1 MNRDHVSSLIFF
13 FFELMSHYK
22 GSRTSSLPISTRQV
36 YLILSPLKIYNGA
49 EFNSIEV
56 RRAMVAS
63 TGNLDVALLLV
74 PASRP

>member
-1 MNRDHVSSLIFF
+1 
-13 FFELMSHYK
+13 
-22 GSRTSSLPISTRQV
+22 
-36 YLILSPLKIYNGA
+36 LKIYNGA